1 MSARAIRNL
10 QLFDGE
16 ALVPDSWAVIDNEIV
31 DFGVGDGWR
40 IHSETAEDGAGGF
53 ITPKLF
59 DTHVHGGNGFSNDNG
74 LKDMTEVIAYHAANG
89 VGRTFL
95 SLISAPVSEL
105 VALIQEAKAIKH
117 PNFAG
122 LHLEGPFISHEF
134 KGAHDPKVLH
144 APTDAE
150 LAQIVEV
157 SDGLVKSMTVAP
169 ELISDSQLRSLQEAG
184 IGVCFGHSAAGY
196 EQARAFFAKGSK
208 IMTHA
213 FNGMAGIHHRAP
225 GPVPAALES
234 DAFTELIADGV
245 HVQPAAARL
254 LNQEKVIL
262 VTDAMAAT
270 GMPDGD
276 YNLGTMAVKVTKGV
290 ARTESGSIAGS
301 TLLLKDAVRNYAEWT
316 GSPVSALRAAITNPA
331 IAYGMDAPT
340 ISRGSKS
347 WLLWDGRLE
356 IQD

>member
-1 MSARAIRNL
+1 MSAKAIRNL
-10 QLFDGE
+10 QLFDGKT
-16 ALVPDSWAVIDNEIV
+16 LVANSWAVIDNEIV
-31 DFGVGDGWR
+31 DFGVGDGWQL
-40 IHSETAEDGAGGF
+40 HAETAEDGAGGF
-53 ITPKLF
+53 LTPKLF

-74 LKDMTEVIAYHAANG
+74 VKSMTEVIDFHAANG
-89 VGRTFL
+89 VGKTFL

-105 VALIQEAKAIKH
+105 VALIQEAKSLRH

-122 LHLEGPFISHEF
+122 LHLEGPFISHDY

-150 LAQIVEV
+150 LAQIVEA

-169 ELISDSQLRSLQEAG
+169 ELISGNQLKSLQEAG
-184 IGVCFGHSAAGY
+184 IEVCFGHSAADY
-196 EQARAFFAKGSK
+196 EQTRAFFAKGSK

-245 HVQPAAARL
+245 HVEPAAARL

-276 YNLGTMAVKVTKGV
+276 YNLGTMAVKVTEGV

-331 IAYGMDAPT
+331 AAYGVDVPML
-340 ISRGSKS
+340 SKGSKS
-347 WLLWDGRLE
+347 WLLWNGRLE

>member
-1 MSARAIRNL
+1 LSARAIRNL

-16 ALVPDSWAVIDNEIV
+16 ALVTDSWVVVDNQIV

-40 IHSETAEDGAGGF
+40 MHAETAEDGAGGF
-53 ITPKLF
+53 ITPRLF

-74 LKDMTEVIAYHAANG
+74 LKDMTQVIRFHAANG
-89 VGRTFL
+89 VGSTFL

-105 VALIQEAKAIKH
+105 VALIQEAKALKH

-150 LAQIVEV
+150 LARIIEA

-169 ELISDSQLRSLQEAG
+169 ELISDSQLQSLQEAG

-234 DAFTELIADGV
+234 DTFTELIADGV
-245 HVQPAAARL
+245 HVEPAAARL
-254 LNQEKVIL
+254 LNREKVIL

-276 YNLGTMAVKVTKGV
+276 YSLGTMAVKVTEGV

-331 IAYGMDAPT
+331 IAYGMEAPT
-340 ISRGSKS
+340 LSRGSKS
-347 WLLWDGRLE
+347 WLLWNGHLE

>member
-1 MSARAIRNL
+1 LSARAIRNL
-10 QLFDGE
+10 HLFDGD
-16 ALVPDSWAVIDNEIV
+16 ALVADSWAVIDNQIV
-31 DFGVGDGWR
+31 DFGVGDGWKM
-40 IHSETAEDGAGGF
+40 HAETAEDGAGGF

-74 LKDMTEVIAYHAANG
+74 QKSMTEVITFHAANG

-105 VALIQEAKAIKH
+105 VALIQEAKALKH
-117 PNFAG
+117 PDFAG

-150 LAQIVEV
+150 LAQIVNA

-184 IGVCFGHSAAGY
+184 IAVCFGHSAANY
-196 EQARAFFAKGSK
+196 EQASAFFAKGSK

-225 GPVPAALES
+225 GPVPAALEG

-245 HVQPAAARL
+245 HVLPAAARL

-316 GSPVSALRAAITNPA
+316 GSPMSALRAAITNPA
-331 IAYGMDAPT
+331 IAYGMDAPSL
-340 ISRGSKS
+340 SRGSTS
-347 WLLWDGRLE
+347 WLLWNGRLE

>member
-1 MSARAIRNL
+1 
-10 QLFDGE
+10 
-16 ALVPDSWAVIDNEIV
+16 
-31 DFGVGDGWR
+31 
-40 IHSETAEDGAGGF
+40 
-53 ITPKLF
+53 
-59 DTHVHGGNGFSNDNG
+59 
-74 LKDMTEVIAYHAANG
+74 
-89 VGRTFL
+89 
-95 SLISAPVSEL
+95 
-105 VALIQEAKAIKH
+105 VALIQEAKALKH

-150 LAQIVEV
+150 LARIIEA

-169 ELISDSQLRSLQEAG
+169 ELISDSQLQSLQEAG

-301 TLLLKDAVRNYAEWT
+301 TLLLKDAVRTYAEWT

-331 IAYGMDAPT
+331 IAYGVDAPT
-340 ISRGSKS
+340 LSRGSKS
-347 WLLWDGRLE
+347 WLLWNGRLE